1 MKYVVILGDGM
12 SDYPIEEL
20 NNRTPLQAANKP
32 NIDFIA
38 KNGVSGMLKTIQ
50 DGFEPG
56 SDVANLSVL
65 GYDVRKCYTGRAPI
79 EAASIGINLDDDEVA
94 FRCNFSTEECGI
106 LKDYSAGHITSDEG
120 KILINLLNEALSD
133 ELKAINGKFYAGVSY
148 RNIFVCKVK
157 DAYPENF
164 VCIPPHNIVGEKIEK
179 NLITVKN
186 DAKSNKNNKG
196 KEIYFASILNQ
207 LMLKSK
213 EILEKS
219 EINKKRDREGKNKAN
234 MIWFW
239 GQGKKPKIEEFKVK
253 YNLNGAVIS
262 AVDLIKGIGKL
273 AGMDV
278 IDVEGATGLWDTNY
292 DGKAMACIEALDDHD
307 FVYVHVEATDEAG
320 HLGDLNLK
328 ILSIENLD
336 KMTGKILQEI
346 EKRGIE
352 AKIAVLPD
360 HATPVKVKKHTA
372 DLVPFAIYSTKNKD
386 KKDKDE
392 KDDVDKFDEFS
403 CRNGRYGKGIE
414 NFMEI
419 LLK

>member
-12 SDYPIEEL
+12 SDYPVEEL
-20 NNRTPLQAANKP
+20 NNRTPLQAAKKP

-50 DGFEPG
+50 EGFEPG

-65 GYDVRKCYTGRAPI
+65 GYDVRKCHTGRAPI
-79 EAASIGINLDDDEVA
+79 EAANIGINLSNDEVA
-94 FRCNFSTEECGI
+94 FRCNFFTEECGI

-120 KILINLLNEALSD
+120 KILINLLNENLSD

-148 RNIFVCKVK
+148 RNILVCKAK
-157 DAYPENF
+157 DANAENF

-186 DAKSNKNNKG
+186 DAKSNKG
-196 KEIYFASILNQ
+196 KEINFTSILNQ

-219 EINKKRDREGKNKAN
+219 EINKKREIEGKNKAN

-253 YNLNGAVIS
+253 YNLRGAVIS

-278 IDVEGATGLWDTNY
+278 IEVKGATGLWDTNY
-292 DGKAMACIEALDDHD
+292 DGKATACIEALDEHD

-336 KMTGKILQEI
+336 KMTGKILLEI

-352 AKIAVLPD
+352 AKIAILPD
-360 HATPVKVKKHTA
+360 HATPINIKTHTS

-386 KKDKDE
+386 EKDE
-392 KDDVDKFDEFS
+392 VEKFDEFA
-403 CRNGRYGKGIE
+403 CRKGKYGKGVE

-419 LLK
+419 LLKESKVSEI

>member
-1 MKYVVILGDGM
+1 MKYIIILGDGM
-12 SDYPIEEL
+12 SDYPVEEL
-20 NNRTPLQAANKP
+20 NNRTPLQVANKP

-50 DGFEPG
+50 EGFEPG

-65 GYDVRKCYTGRAPI
+65 GYDVRKCHTGRAPI
-79 EAASIGINLDDDEVA
+79 EAANMGINLNNNEIA
-94 FRCNFSTEECGI
+94 FRCNFFTEECGI
-106 LKDYSAGHITSDEG
+106 IKDYSAGHITSEEG
-120 KILINLLNEALSD
+120 KILINLLNKNLSD
-133 ELKAINGKFYAGVSY
+133 ELKTINGKFYAGVSY
-148 RNIFVCKVK
+148 RNIFVCKDDNGKNLICV
-157 DAYPENF
+157 
-164 VCIPPHNIVGEKIEK
+164 PPHNIVGEKIEK
-179 NLITVKN
+179 NLIAGDKKSEIFAKN
-186 DAKSNKNNKG
+186 
-196 KEIYFASILNQ
+196 LNYI
-207 LMLKSK
+207 MLKSK

-219 EINKKRDREGKNKAN
+219 EINKKREREGKNKAN

-239 GQGKKPKIEEFKVK
+239 GQGKKLKIEEFKTK
-253 YNLNGAVIS
+253 YNLKGAVIS

-278 IDVEGATGLWDTNY
+278 IEVEGATGLWDTNY

-336 KMTGKILQEI
+336 KMTWKILKEI
-346 EKRGIE
+346 DKRGIE

-360 HATPVKVKKHTA
+360 HATPIKIKTHTV

-386 KKDKDE
+386 ERDE
-392 KDDVDKFDEFS
+392 VEKFDEFA
-403 CRNGRYGKGIE
+403 CRNGKYGKGVE

-419 LLK
+419 LLGEKV

>member
-12 SDYPIEEL
+12 SDYPVEEL
-20 NNRTPLQAANKP
+20 NNRTPLQVANKP
-32 NIDFIA
+32 NMDFIA

-50 DGFEPG
+50 EGFEPG

-65 GYDVRKCYTGRAPI
+65 GYDVRKCHTGRAPI
-79 EAASIGINLDDDEVA
+79 EAANIGINLDDAQVA
-94 FRCNFSTEECGI
+94 FRCNFFTEECGI
-106 LKDYSAGHITSDEG
+106 LKDYSAGHITSGEG
-120 KILINLLNEALSD
+120 KKLIDLLNEKFYV

-148 RNIFVCKVK
+148 RNILVCKVK
-157 DAYPENF
+157 DANAENLI
-164 VCIPPHNIVGEKIEK
+164 CIPPHNIVGEEIEK
-179 NLITVKN
+179 NLIV
-186 DAKSNKNNKG
+186 AKDNNKF
-196 KEIYFASILNQ
+196 EINFAEILNH

-219 EINKKRDREGKNKAN
+219 EINRKREREGNNKAN

-239 GQGKKPKIEEFKVK
+239 GQGKKPKIEEFRAK
-253 YNLNGAVIS
+253 YNLRGAVIS

-278 IDVEGATGLWDTNY
+278 IEVEGATGLWDTNY

-320 HLGDLNLK
+320 HLGNLNLK

-336 KMTGKILQEI
+336 KMTGKILREI

-352 AKIAVLPD
+352 AKIAILPD
-360 HATPVKVKKHTA
+360 HATPIKIKTHTS

-386 KKDKDE
+386 EKDE
-392 KDDVDKFDEFS
+392 VEKYDEFA
-403 CRNGRYGKGIE
+403 CRNGKYGKGVE

>member
-12 SDYPIEEL
+12 SDYPVEEL
-20 NNRTPLQAANKP
+20 NNRTPLQVANKP
-32 NIDFIA
+32 NMDFIA

-50 DGFEPG
+50 EGFEPG

-65 GYDVRKCYTGRAPI
+65 GYDVRKCHTGRAPI
-79 EAASIGINLDDDEVA
+79 EAANIGINLDDAQVA
-94 FRCNFSTEECGI
+94 FRCNFFTEECGI
-106 LKDYSAGHITSDEG
+106 LKDYSAGHITSGEG
-120 KILINLLNEALSD
+120 KKLIDLLNEKFYV

-148 RNIFVCKVK
+148 RNILVCKVK
-157 DAYPENF
+157 DANAENLI
-164 VCIPPHNIVGEKIEK
+164 CIPPHNIVGEEIEK
-179 NLITVKN
+179 NLIV
-186 DAKSNKNNKG
+186 AKDNNKF
-196 KEIYFASILNQ
+196 EINFAEILNH

-219 EINKKRDREGKNKAN
+219 EINRKREREGNNKAN

-239 GQGKKPKIEEFKVK
+239 GQGKKPKIEEFRAK
-253 YNLNGAVIS
+253 YNLRGAVIS

-278 IDVEGATGLWDTNY
+278 IEVEGATGLWDTNY

-320 HLGDLNLK
+320 HLGNLNLK

-336 KMTGKILQEI
+336 KMTGKILREI

-352 AKIAVLPD
+352 AKIAILPD
-360 HATPVKVKKHTA
+360 HATPIKIKTHTS

-386 KKDKDE
+386 EKDE
-392 KDDVDKFDEFS
+392 VEKYDEFA
-403 CRNGRYGKGIE
+403 CRNGKYGKGVG

-419 LLK
+419 LLKG

>member
-1 MKYVVILGDGM
+1 M
-12 SDYPIEEL
+12 SDYPVEEL
-20 NNRTPLQAANKP
+20 NNRTPLQVANKP

-50 DGFEPG
+50 EGFEPG

-65 GYDVRKCYTGRAPI
+65 GYDVRKCHTGRAPI
-79 EAASIGINLDDDEVA
+79 EAANMGINLNNNEIA
-94 FRCNFSTEECGI
+94 FRCNFFTEECGI
-106 LKDYSAGHITSDEG
+106 IKDYSAGHITSEEG
-120 KILINLLNEALSD
+120 KILINLLNKNLSD
-133 ELKAINGKFYAGVSY
+133 ELKTINGKFYAGVSY
-148 RNIFVCKVK
+148 RNIFVCKDDNGKNLICV
-157 DAYPENF
+157 
-164 VCIPPHNIVGEKIEK
+164 PPHNIVGEKIEK
-179 NLITVKN
+179 NLIAGDKKSEIFAKN
-186 DAKSNKNNKG
+186 
-196 KEIYFASILNQ
+196 LNYI
-207 LMLKSK
+207 MLKSK

-219 EINKKRDREGKNKAN
+219 EINKKREREGKNKAN

-239 GQGKKPKIEEFKVK
+239 GQGKKLKIEEFKTK
-253 YNLNGAVIS
+253 YNLKGAVIS

-278 IDVEGATGLWDTNY
+278 IEVEGATGLWDTNY

-336 KMTGKILQEI
+336 KMTWKILKEI
-346 EKRGIE
+346 DKRGIE

-360 HATPVKVKKHTA
+360 HATPIKIKTHTV

-386 KKDKDE
+386 ERDE
-392 KDDVDKFDEFS
+392 VEKFDEFA
-403 CRNGRYGKGIE
+403 CRNGKYGKGVE

-419 LLK
+419 LLGEKV